1 MKSRMTKA
9 ERIYT
14 DTYLNCR
21 RHIRTWGYEENVGFN
36 RLSYNDNETV
46 CTRTFNEIQK
56 YIDKD
61 KKILET
67 DIKLDILDAATIKL
81 NKQVLD
87 MVQTTLDNTIKSHSS
102 F

>member
-1 MKSRMTKA
+1 MKSTMTKA
-9 ERIYT
+9 ERIYL

-21 RHIRTWGYEENVGFN
+21 YHIRTWGYEENAGFN
-36 RLSYNDNETV
+36 RLSYGDNETV

-56 YIDKD
+56 HINKD
-61 KKILET
+61 RKTLEI
-67 DIKLDILDAATIKL
+67 DIKLGILSSDTINL

-87 MVQTTLDNTIKSHSS
+87 MVQVTLNNTIKSHSE